1 MTNAINSS
9 YLMQYQNARQLGKY
23 TATQGKAAEDAN
35 PLASYL
41 ADASVEIS
49 DAGLQALNKAQ
60 NEQSDEEKLSD
71 KAQSY
76 LATLREK
83 YGDYDFVVS
92 NDLDTSKTVNSD
104 KPYSV
109 ILTAEEVEKM
119 AEDDEYAEKVM
130 GQVGDAVNTLKNL
143 SEKDLG
149 EGVQFS
155 QLSITFDSEGNQ
167 KLFAQLEKLTDDQKE
182 RLEEAK
188 EKRAEKQ
195 KEAAQKTKDDKE
207 PEDDGMPITFKS
219 ADVEADNE
227 EELLAKIFEIDWTKI
242 PAEVTYI

>member
-9 YLMQYQNARQLGKY
+9 YLMQYQNAGKLGKY
-23 TATQGKAAEDAN
+23 AANQNKAVEDAN
-35 PLASYL
+35 SMAGYL
-41 ADASVEIS
+41 ADTSVEIS
-49 DAGLQALNKAQ
+49 DAGIKALVKAQ
-60 NEQSDEEKLSD
+60 TEQSDEQKLSD

-83 YGDYDFVVS
+83 YGDYDFVIS

-109 ILTAEEVEKM
+109 ILTAEEIEHM

-130 GQVGDAVNTLKNL
+130 GQVGDAVDILKNL

-155 QLSITFDSEGNQ
+155 QLSVTFDSDGNM
-167 KLFAQLEKLTDDQKE
+167 KLFAQLEKLSADQKE
-182 RLEEAK
+182 RLEEAR
-188 EKRAEKQ
+188 EKRAEEK
-195 KEAAQKTKDDKE
+195 KEAAEKAKADKE

-219 ADVEADNE
+219 ADVEAEDE